1 MKKKVWNIFERI
13 IKIIMDILRSGGIMF
28 RMKQKGKDSIH
39 MTSLILHLI
48 LPMFF
53 YTGVSDFLFLNL
65 NIGALNAAA
74 LSSVICAPFLYFVY
88 LRDQKLRSITPAI
101 NLKLHGCF
109 FYILLFGAALCMF
122 GNEIV
127 AMSGLDHISPAYEE
141 AKNAIYSPTIPAQI
155 AAAGF
160 LIPFT
165 EELIFRGLCFAALRD
180 RLSFLPSAIL
190 SAALF
195 GIYHGNLPQGVYAFI
210 IGLAVAWLY
219 EVTQTLL
226 APFILH
232 MMANLMS
239 LLVTNTTLGN
249 LLSGSNNQSVMA
261 VIAILSFIVS
271 LLCIIR
277 IYRKNKLK
285 EDMV

>member
-48 LPMFF
+48 LPMFL
-53 YTGVSDFLFLNL
+53 YTGVSSILFLTL
-65 NIGALNAAA
+65 NIGALYAAA
-74 LSSVICAPFLYFVY
+74 LSSVICAPFLYLVY
-88 LRDQKLRSITPAI
+88 SRDQKLRSITPTI
-101 NLKLHGCF
+101 HLRLNGSF
-109 FYILLFGAALCMF
+109 FYILLLGTALCVF

-127 AMSGLDHISPAYEE
+127 AMSGLDHISQAYED
-141 AKNAIYSPTIPAQI
+141 AKNAIYMPTLPAQI
-155 AAAGF
+155 AAAG
-160 LIPFT
+160 LIIPLT

-180 RLSFLPSAIL
+180 RLSFLPSAFL

-226 APFILH
+226 APIILH
-232 MMANLMS
+232 IMANLVS
-239 LLVTNTTLGN
+239 LIVTNTILGN
-249 LLSGSNNQSVMA
+249 LLSGSNNQGVKA
-261 VIAILSFIVS
+261 IIAIVSFMVS

-277 IYRKNKLK
+277 IYRKNNLK

>member
-28 RMKQKGKDSIH
+28 RMKQKGKDLIH

-48 LPMFF
+48 LPMFA
-53 YTGVSDFLFLNL
+53 YTGVSSVLFLTL
-65 NIGALNAAA
+65 NIGALYAAA
-74 LSSVICAPFLYFVY
+74 LSSVICAPFLYIVY
-88 LRDQKLRSITPAI
+88 SRDQKLRSVAPTIH
-101 NLKLHGCF
+101 LRLYGCF
-109 FYILLFGAALCMF
+109 FYILLFGAALCVF

-127 AMSGLDHISPAYEE
+127 GISGLVRISPAYEE
-141 AKNAIYSPTIPAQI
+141 AKNAIYAPALPAQI
-155 AAAGF
+155 MAAGF
-160 LIPFT
+160 IIPLT

-180 RLSFLPSAIL
+180 RLPFLPSALL

-226 APFILH
+226 APVILH
-232 MMANLMS
+232 MIANLVS
-239 LLVTNTTLGN
+239 LLVTNTILGN
-249 LLSGSNNQSVMA
+249 LLSGSNKQGVMA
-261 VIAILSFIVS
+261 VIAIVAFMVS
-271 LLCIIR
+271 LLCMIR

>member
-28 RMKQKGKDSIH
+28 RMKQKGKDLIH

-48 LPMFF
+48 LPMFV
-53 YTGVSDFLFLNL
+53 YTGVSSALFLTL
-65 NIGALNAAA
+65 NIGALYAAA
-74 LSSVICAPFLYFVY
+74 LSSVICAPFLYMVY
-88 LRDQKLRSITPAI
+88 RRDQKLRSVTPAI
-101 NLKLHGCF
+101 HLRLYGCF
-109 FYILLFGAALCMF
+109 FYILLFGAALCVF

-127 AMSGLDHISPAYEE
+127 AISGVDRISPAYEE
-141 AKNAIYSPTIPAQI
+141 AKNAIYAPTLPAQI
-155 AAAGF
+155 LAAGF
-160 LIPFT
+160 IIPMT

-180 RLSFLPSAIL
+180 RLSFLPSAFL

-226 APFILH
+226 APVILH
-232 MMANLMS
+232 IVANLVS
-239 LLVTNTTLGN
+239 LLATNTILGN
-249 LLSGSNNQSVMA
+249 LLSGSNNQGEMA
-261 VIAILSFIVS
+261 VIAIVAFMVS